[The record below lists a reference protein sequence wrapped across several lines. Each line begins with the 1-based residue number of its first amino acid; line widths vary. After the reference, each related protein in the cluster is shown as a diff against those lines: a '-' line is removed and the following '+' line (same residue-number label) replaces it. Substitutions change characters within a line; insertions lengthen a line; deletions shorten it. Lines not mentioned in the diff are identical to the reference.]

1 MVKKTVVAIGGG
13 EIKNKTTLEIDG
25 YIADLAKARAGE
37 RRANALFI
45 GTASHDFMP
54 YFNSFRKTYTSVYD
68 IKADVLQT
76 VFRQTEPA
84 RMREKLDKADAIYI
98 GGGDTKFMIDS
109 WRQSGVD
116 VLIKEAYDRGVI
128 IAGLSAGA
136 ICWFEEMYTDS
147 EIISGEGNDYK
158 VMPALGWF
166 KGLACPHYNERQRDF
181 DEILLRE
188 KRSALAIENDCA
200 VVFENGEIV
209 RTVSTGGKAFTIEC
223 KDGALVRTE
232 L

>member
-1 MVKKTVVAIGGG
+1 
-13 EIKNKTTLEIDG
+13 
-25 YIADLAKARAGE
+25 
-37 RRANALFI
+37 
-45 GTASHDFMP
+45 
-54 YFNSFRKTYTSVYD
+54 
-68 IKADVLQT
+68 
-76 VFRQTEPA
+76 
-84 RMREKLDKADAIYI
+84 MREKLDKTDVIYI

-116 VLIKEAYDRGVI
+116 MLIKAAYDRGVI

-223 KDGALVRTE
+223 KDGALVKTE